1 VVEDGVSGFVRDDV
15 DGLVAAVGCLGDLDR
30 RASRERAER
39 MFSDHAIVE
48 AYLDVYR
55 QLVGQ

>member
-1 VVEDGVSGFVRDDV
+1 VIEDGVAGFVRDDV
-15 DGLVAAVGCLGDLDR
+15 DGLVDAVGRLGELDR

-39 MFSDHAIVE
+39 MFSDRAIVE

-55 QLVGQ
+55 QLAG